1 MAKEQTRHCSLVYAR
16 LAKGPCSADASIMS
30 SKTGS
35 QRSEASGKDA
45 GKKPSAKGQD
55 VNGALRRAYE
65 STVDESIPQNLLDL
79 LSKLD

>member
-1 MAKEQTRHCSLVYAR
+1 
-16 LAKGPCSADASIMS
+16 MS

-35 QRSEASGKDA
+35 PRGENSEKGADRKTSGK
-45 GKKPSAKGQD
+45 GPD

-65 STVDESIPQNLLDL
+65 STVDETIPQSLLDL